1 MMEHSVQTQWS
12 KYVQDLYNARG
23 PPVLKSL
30 NIDELEKNF
39 IETLKDSP
47 EAWTYVVAGA
57 GTGSTTKAN
66 RDAFEK
72 WRILPR
78 MLRDAGNRN
87 LETIILGK
95 KQRSP
100 VMVGPVGAHGLV
112 HKDAELAT
120 ASAAARVG
128 VTFCLSSPST
138 RSMEEVAKAN
148 GDGERWFQLY
158 WRVLPQMFLPKSQ
171 DITKSLLKRAKANG
185 FTALIVTLDT
195 MVLGWR
201 IHDIEKLYSP
211 ASHGVGVQNA
221 LSDPVFMARY
231 GLQPIYGD
239 WPDFPFNQ
247 PKINEAIAN
256 GDEKLKQ
263 RVMLAKDW
271 VQEIGGEFKTWDHLK
286 LLREN
291 WDGPIVLKGIQHVA
305 DAEQAV
311 DMGIEGIIVS
321 SHGGRQIDGAVP
333 SLYCLDKICSS
344 PKVKAA
350 QQSGQFTVLFDSGIR
365 TGSDVIKAVALGAQ
379 GVLIGRLMMY
389 ALGIAGEAG
398 VEQILRSLLA
408 DTEVTMGLAGY
419 KSLGEIQGKRDEILV
434 KWD

>member
-1 MMEHSVQTQWS
+1 MTTIVSTSWS
-12 KYVQDLYNARG
+12 KYMQDLYNTRA

-57 GTGSTTKAN
+57 GTSSTTHAN
-66 RDAFEK
+66 RAEFDK
-72 WRILPR
+72 WKILPR
-78 MLRDAGNRN
+78 MLRDAENRS
-87 LETIILGK
+87 LQTTILGK
-95 KQRSP
+95 KKASP
-100 VMVGPVGAHGLV
+100 IFIGPVGAHGLV

-120 ASAAARVG
+120 ARAAAKVG

-158 WRVLPQMFLPKSQ
+158 WPKSH
-171 DITKSLLKRAKANG
+171 DITKSLLKRAKDNG

-211 ASHGVGVQNA
+211 ASYGVGVQNA

-239 WPDFPFNQ
+239 YPDFPFNQ
-247 PKINEAIAN
+247 PKVQAAIAA
-256 GDEKLKQ
+256 GDEKITQ
-263 RVMLAKDW
+263 RAKLASDW
-271 VQEIGGEFKTWDHLK
+271 VQEIGGKFKTWEDLK
-286 LLREN
+286 LLREA

-305 DAEQAV
+305 DAEKALEF
-311 DMGIEGIIVS
+311 GIEGIIVS
-321 SHGGRQIDGAVP
+321 SHGGRQIDGATP
-333 SLYCLDKICSS
+333 SLYALDKICLS
-344 PKVKAA
+344 PKIKAA
-350 QQSGQFTVLFDSGIR
+350 QESGKFTVLFDSGIR
-365 TGSDVIKAVALGAQ
+365 TGSDVIKALALGAQ
-379 GVLIGRLMMY
+379 GVLIGRLFMY
-389 ALGIAGEAG
+389 SLAIAGEAG

-408 DTEVTMGLAGY
+408 DTEITMGLAGF
-419 KSLGEIQGKRDEILV
+419 KELSEFQGKRDEILV
-434 KWD
+434 KLD